1 MQKWAAVNEND
12 INNKARNVSLV
23 FERRKCKINII
34 AFIAEEICSWLSPFH
49 KQTASL
55 FSLPTK
61 VTAKK
66 NFFSNEYRYYY
77 TYFAFSVL

>member
-34 AFIAEEICSWLSPFH
+34 AFIAEEICSWLSPIH
-49 KQTASL
+49 KQINRISVYSAKQVHQLYCQT
-55 FSLPTK
+55 LP
-61 VTAKK
+61 VHSVSDSD
-66 NFFSNEYRYYY
+66 NF
-77 TYFAFSVL
+77 